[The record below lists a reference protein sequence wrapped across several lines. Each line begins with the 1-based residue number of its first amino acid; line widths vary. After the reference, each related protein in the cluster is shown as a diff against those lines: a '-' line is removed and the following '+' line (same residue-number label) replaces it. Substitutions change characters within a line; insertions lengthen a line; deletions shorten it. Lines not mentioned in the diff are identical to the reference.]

1 MSRKWLLF
9 LFCLSLLM
17 VLAPLSR
24 AGLTLRVKESAI
36 RVLFEEQGTRV
47 VLPIENS
54 LGQRVDTH
62 LKLEIIDPDGAARA
76 TVERDYQIKPGPN
89 ELTVQVA
96 LWLTGKA
103 ATDTREL
110 LWYRLRYQIS
120 PASSSQFDQV
130 NNVIS
135 LSEITPDIFAVSVVT
150 ARKAQE
156 GSAYRV
162 RVKTAHPLTSKAVAG
177 VNIDAEIKFDGFDRD
192 KIVLKQSART
202 DRGGFATLDFQIP
215 RDVEDNEGEIKVTA
229 RHGILTESVV
239 SEINIDRYAQVM
251 VSTDKP
257 LYQPGQTLHTRVLMF
272 DSSRHA
278 ISDQKATL
286 KISDPENATAF
297 RAEIETSRFGVAS
310 VDWPVPDNTRLGDY
324 RIEVQLEDDKH
335 EDSYGATTV
344 KISRYDLP
352 NFTVNVK
359 PDRAYYLPE
368 QDAAVT
374 VNANYLFGQ
383 PVKHGHVRVVRETER
398 HWNYREQ
405 KWETEEGDKYEG
417 EVDGEGRFV
426 AQVKLGEEHAKLKD
440 EDYSRYADLS
450 YAAYFTDPTTNRTEQ
465 RRFDLRL
472 SKDAIHLYFVG
483 RNYRQARD
491 FPLEFYVSTAYADGT
506 PASCEVAISKVWE
519 EDESRPELPLRTIKT
534 NRYGLAKVSAL
545 TLPKDSDEDADAS
558 LMFRARDDRG
568 ATGKQTEGLNLGDKP
583 VVRIT
588 TDKALY
594 RDGDPIRAEIVANQS
609 DLTLALDVINEEKV
623 LQSQLVQL
631 QNSRATIVIPYREG
645 FSGAVTLAT
654 YAPAPSDDDDDFAYS
669 SRTILYPHDRDLKLK
684 LALNQESYRPGEDAS
699 ANFLTRTA
707 TGRLAES
714 ALGVVIFDKAVEERA
729 RTDREFGGSYGF
741 YGAYCYLS
749 GCNGD
754 VAGVTR
760 KDLDRL
766 DLSKPLPDGLDLVAE
781 VLLTNYGF
789 EPRFF
794 HSERYDANPARIFK
808 DFIEYQIDPLKDRLE
823 SEYKLNCDYPTDEA
837 ALRRFAS
844 TAGIAF
850 DELRDPWE
858 TPYRTSFFAHGASEV
873 LEMTSAG
880 GDKQLNT
887 ADDFTVLRTER
898 PYFRF
903 TGEAIN
909 RAVQRYHSRT
919 GQFIR
924 DAATLKRELR
934 QEGIDFDSLQDPW
947 GEPYRLEF
955 GVSQTKFQV
964 FVRSSGPDQR
974 FAPKSDDDV
983 LLWTSSID
991 YSSDLQARIDSAL
1004 IAYFKMTS
1012 QIPQSDAD
1020 FKAALRQSGISRDDL
1035 RDPWGRPYYATFK
1048 QTAVYGNRVSIYSYA
1063 SYGEKPKE
1071 KTQLT
1076 PVTQQINYIYLRSE
1090 GEDGKEGSADDFNVA
1105 TFSRLTAEQ
1114 AGNESSPQAVKPG
1127 VILPGS
1133 TGAITGTVTDPN
1145 GAAVAGATVTAK
1157 NLRTAFEYTAKSGDD
1172 GIYLIKNLP
1181 TGSYEVTFDAIAFKR
1196 AVITNVIVRSSN
1208 VTQLNVAVEV
1218 GAVTESVTVTAGA
1231 EQSLVQ
1237 TSSINGRSLN
1247 SLALLAPGSVNVVTK
1262 SGVGNQQISTPRLR
1276 EYFPETLVWQP
1287 SLETDK
1293 QGRAQLK
1300 FKLADNITTWKMSVI
1315 GSTEDGQI
1323 GTVEK
1328 EIKAFQPFFVEHDPP
1343 RVLTEG
1349 DEISLPVVVRNYLDS
1364 AQTVRLEIKPESW
1377 FALLGPTTKSVNVAA
1392 GDATRGTFDFRASA
1406 PVKDGKQRIT
1416 ATASEAND
1424 AIEKPVTVHP
1434 DGEEK
1439 SLTASD
1445 VVSDNGAV
1453 TLDLPQTVIP
1463 NSMRAELK
1471 IYPNLLAHVAE
1482 SVEAIMERPYGC
1494 GEQTISSTYPSLLW
1508 LKYYKSKSADG
1519 TSALPATEPD
1529 MRVKAE
1535 RYLRAGYARLLNY
1548 QDENGGFTYWGRG
1561 EPDLALT
1568 AYALRFLGEARELIA
1583 VDAEVLN
1590 RARGWLIKQQR
1601 ADGSWAAYDY
1611 GDKVENQRRTAML
1624 TAYVARVLAMTA
1636 DLVKIDGPSNRST
1649 QQPPKR
1655 VVPELKHALDYL
1667 ATRIDEIDEPYLIA
1681 SYALAAIEVDEAARA
1696 GKAIAKLRALVH
1708 EEKNAN
1714 YWSLETN
1721 TPFYGWGLAGR
1732 VETTALVVQALAR
1745 YGSEPEA
1752 IRGPQAGSPR
1762 GVVVAT
1768 GPGVKREDAGETPA
1782 LPATDNLVRGGL
1794 LFLLREK
1801 DRYGVWY
1808 STQATINVLDALLVL
1823 LARDVNT
1830 ASDRPRSA
1838 EIIVNGRTVKSI
1850 EMPAPNRLVSPI
1862 AIDLSQFLTMG
1873 ANRVEL
1879 KRARGSSPAS
1889 VQAVA
1894 IYYLPWR
1901 ESVATQEA
1909 NWRANGSSGLRL
1921 VTKFDQT
1928 ESKISDQINCHVE
1941 AERIGF
1947 RGYGMMLAEIGLPPG
1962 ADVDRASLEQA
1973 MKGSDWSISQYDIL
1987 PDRVV
1992 VYLWPRAGGTKFDFK
2007 FRPRFGLNAQTAAS
2021 IVYDYYNPEARAIV
2035 APTRFVVK

>member
-1 MSRKWLLF
+1 MSRKWFLF
-9 LFCLSLLM
+9 LFCLSLLIL
-17 VLAPLSR
+17 LAPLSR
-24 AGLTLRVKESAI
+24 AGLTLHVKESAI
-36 RVLFEEQGTRV
+36 RVLFEEQGTGV

-54 LGQRVDTH
+54 LGQRVDAH
-62 LKLEIIDPDGAARA
+62 LKLEIIDTAGAAHA

-89 ELTVQVA
+89 ELTVPVA

-110 LWYRLRYQIS
+110 LWYRLRYQIR

-130 NNVIS
+130 SNVIS
-135 LSEITPDIFAVSVVT
+135 LSEITPYIFAVSVAA

-192 KIVLKQSART
+192 NILLKKSART
-202 DRGGFATLDFQIP
+202 DASGFATLDFQIP
-215 RDVEDNEGEIKVTA
+215 RNVEDNEGEIKVTA
-229 RHGILTESVV
+229 RQGILTESAE
-239 SEINIDRYAQVM
+239 SEIDIDRTAQVM

-257 LYQPGQTLHTRVLMF
+257 LYQPGQMLHTRVLMF

-278 ISDQKATL
+278 LGDQKATL
-286 KISDPENATAF
+286 KISDPENTTAF
-297 RAEIETSRFGVAS
+297 RTELNSSRFGVAGA
-310 VDWPVPDNTRLGDY
+310 DWPIPDNTRLGDY
-324 RIEVQLEDDKH
+324 RVEVQLEDDKH

-368 QDAAVT
+368 QDAAVE

-398 HWNYREQ
+398 HWNYRDQ

-417 EVDGEGRFV
+417 DVDGEGRFV
-426 AQVKLGEEHAKLKD
+426 AQVRLGEEHAKLKD
-440 EDYSRYADLS
+440 EDYSRYADLA

-491 FPLEFYVSTAYADGT
+491 FPVEFYVSTSYADGT

-519 EDESRPELPLRTIKT
+519 EEEARPELPLRTIKT

-558 LMFRARDDRG
+558 LMFRARDDKG
-568 ATGKQTEGLNLGDKP
+568 ATGKHTEGLNLADKP

-714 ALGVVIFDKAVEERA
+714 ALGVVVFDKAVEERA
-729 RTDREFGGSYGF
+729 RTDREFGGGYGF

-749 GCNGD
+749 GCNGE

-760 KDLDRL
+760 KDLDRVA
-766 DLSKPLPDGLDLVAE
+766 LSKPLPDGLDLVAE

-794 HSERYDANPARIFK
+794 HSERFDANPARAFK

-823 SEYKLNCDYPTDEA
+823 SEYKLNCDYPKDEA

-858 TPYRTSFFAHGASEV
+858 TPYRTSFLAQGASDV
-873 LEMTSAG
+873 LEITSAG
-880 GDKQLNT
+880 TDKHFNT
-887 ADDFTVLRTER
+887 ADDFTVLRIAR

-903 TGEAIN
+903 TGEAVN
-909 RAVQRYHSRT
+909 RGVQRYHSRT

-924 DAATLKRELR
+924 DAATLKHELR
-934 QEGIDFDSLQDPW
+934 QEGIDFDSLRDPW

-955 GVSQTKFQV
+955 GVSQTKFKIL
-964 FVRSSGPDQR
+964 VRSSGPDKR

-991 YSSDLQARIDSAL
+991 YSRALQARIDSAV
-1004 IAYFKMTS
+1004 IAYFKVTS

-1020 FKAALRQSGISRDDL
+1020 FNAALKQVGIGRDEL
-1035 RDPWGRPYYATFK
+1035 RDPWGRHYYATFK
-1048 QTAVYGNRVSIYSYA
+1048 QSAVYSNRVSTYSYA

-1071 KTQLT
+1071 KTELT
-1076 PVTQQINYIYLRSE
+1076 PVTQQINYIYLRSD
-1090 GEDGKEGSADDFNVA
+1090 GEDAKEGSADDFNVA
-1105 TFSRLTAEQ
+1105 TFSRLIAEQ
-1114 AGNESSPQAVKPG
+1114 AGNESSPQSVKPG

-1145 GAAVAGATVTAK
+1145 GAAVVGATVTAK
-1157 NLRTAFEYTAKSGDD
+1157 NKRTSIEFSTTTNDEGV
-1172 GIYLIKNLP
+1172 YLIRNAPPGL
-1181 TGSYEVTFDAIAFKR
+1181 YEVRFSSPGFQFL
-1196 AVITNVIVRSSN
+1196 VITDVPVRSSN
-1208 VTQLNVAVEV
+1208 ITHADARLNLGTVTSTVNVTSEA
-1218 GAVTESVTVTAGA
+1218 VTVTAASSQTASIVRSEYGLAGSKGGA
-1231 EQSLVQ
+1231 GLNQ
-1237 TSSINGRSLN
+1237 T
-1247 SLALLAPGSVNVVTK
+1247 
-1262 SGVGNQQISTPRLR
+1262 STPRLR

-1287 SLETDK
+1287 ALETDK

-1364 AQTVRLEIKPESW
+1364 AQTVRLEIKPERW
-1377 FALLGPTTKSVNVAA
+1377 FALLGPATKSVNVAA
-1392 GDATRGTFDFRASA
+1392 GDATRGIFDFRASA
-1406 PVKDGKQRIT
+1406 PVTDGKQQIT
-1416 ATASEAND
+1416 ATASKASD

-1445 VVSDNGAV
+1445 VVSDHGAV
-1453 TLDLPQTVIP
+1453 TLNLPQTAIP

-1519 TSALPATEPD
+1519 KSALPATEPD
-1529 MRVKAE
+1529 MRVRAE

-1548 QDENGGFTYWGRG
+1548 QDESGGFTYWGRG
-1561 EPDLALT
+1561 DPDIALT

-1583 VDAEVLN
+1583 VDAEVMN
-1590 RARGWLIKQQR
+1590 RARAWLIKQQC

-1611 GDKVENQRRTAML
+1611 GDKLENQRRTAML

-1636 DLVKIDGPSNRST
+1636 DLVKIDGPSNKSA
-1649 QQPPKR
+1649 QQPLKR

-1696 GKAIAKLRALVH
+1696 EKAVAKLRALVN
-1708 EEKNAN
+1708 EENNAN

-1745 YGSEPEA
+1745 YRSEPEA
-1752 IRGPQAGSPR
+1752 
-1762 GVVVAT
+1762 VAT
-1768 GPGVKREDAGETPA
+1768 GPAAKKEDAGEAPA
-1782 LPATDNLVRGGL
+1782 LPLTNKLIRGGL

-1823 LARDVNT
+1823 LGRDVNT
-1830 ASDRPRSA
+1830 ASDAPRSA
-1838 EIIVNGRTVKSI
+1838 EIMVNGRSVKSI
-1850 EMPAPNRLVSPI
+1850 EMPAPNRPVSPI
-1862 AIDLSQFLTMG
+1862 TIDLSQLLTTG

-1928 ESKISDQINCHVE
+1928 ESKVSAEINCHVE
-1941 AERIGF
+1941 AERVGF
-1947 RGYGMMLAEIGLPPG
+1947 RGHGMMLAEIGLPPG

-1973 MKGSDWSISQYDIL
+1973 MKGSDWTISQYDIL

-2021 IVYDYYNPEARAIV
+2021 LVYDYYNPEARTIV
-2035 APTRFVVK
+2035 APTRFVVR